1 MNAKIIFM
9 ISVILLI
16 FAVGVVNAG
25 DVENLTDSDALT
37 SIDEA
42 DISDNAIDFS
52 DNGVLNS
59 ADEEDTLGDFS
70 DNIQINSY
78 NITSDNPHS
87 VNIYKKS
94 DYVAKIRAPTGS
106 GATVHLSI
114 GKTDD
119 DADEIFNSSIQDLDN
134 EIDETDDYYS
144 YYFIRPTDIGEYI
157 DPGVYYV
164 LVEYKVRSFTDY
176 NFGRVH
182 FVEDS
187 RHVRVE
193 EIYEIVMGD
202 VYNDHINI
210 YVEGTRGNLSVL
222 IDGVEVIHD
231 SVFNLKY
238 NNETEEFSYYIPVYM
253 DDLSVGEHIYT
264 VSYYG
269 GNWEDVTIS
278 ENISVTYL
286 FEVYPEEIEVYYGDN
301 VTFSIFLPDDA
312 TSDEIKV
319 NDVTYEIDVDVGIA
333 SLTLSDLEMGENILV
348 FTYDD
353 VKYGEKSCTY
363 ILDVTHKL
371 YIPETVRYASD
382 DKIILKLPSDVRG
395 KLNISIDKGGDWE
408 LIASKEVVNGEV
420 NFTFDSSW
428 EIGSYYI
435 LVGFESENY
444 KNMSNEADI
453 KIIPNVEMPKAL
465 YVDDEYK

>member
-87 VNIYKKS
+87 VNIYNKS
-94 DYVAKIRAPTGS
+94 DYVAKIRASTGS

-193 EIYEIVMGD
+193 EIYEIVIGD

-210 YVEGTRGNLSVL
+210 YVEGTR
-222 IDGVEVIHD
+222 
-231 SVFNLKY
+231 
-238 NNETEEFSYYIPVYM
+238 ET
-253 DDLSVGEHIYT
+253 
-264 VSYYG
+264 
-269 GNWEDVTIS
+269 
-278 ENISVTYL
+278 
-286 FEVYPEEIEVYYGDN
+286 
-301 VTFSIFLPDDA
+301 
-312 TSDEIKV
+312 
-319 NDVTYEIDVDVGIA
+319 
-333 SLTLSDLEMGENILV
+333 LV
-348 FTYDD
+348 F
-353 VKYGEKSCTY
+353 
-363 ILDVTHKL
+363 
-371 YIPETVRYASD
+371 
-382 DKIILKLPSDVRG
+382 
-395 KLNISIDKGGDWE
+395 
-408 LIASKEVVNGEV
+408 
-420 NFTFDSSW
+420 
-428 EIGSYYI
+428 
-435 LVGFESENY
+435 
-444 KNMSNEADI
+444 
-453 KIIPNVEMPKAL
+453 
-465 YVDDEYK
+465 